1 MEKYDT
7 IMNKKCTTVVSPFI
21 KPPFLQWNKSFIRG
35 MTFFEGAKF
44 ASILLSVHGL
54 IRRVWGSLLEVD
66 YCAWTDKKGVR
77 ELIRGR
83 LVVVFFLTMGSIY
96 YYVDKR
102 SKIGKGLVMIRAI
115 FDLYFWHKIKYI
127 VHSRTLMV
135 KHKTK
140 LKTWFFN

>member
-1 MEKYDT
+1 MEKYYT
-7 IMNKKCTTVVSPFI
+7 IMNKKCTTVVSPLI

-54 IRRVWGSLLEVD
+54 IRRVWGSLLEGD
-66 YCAWTDKKGVR
+66 YRNTII
-77 ELIRGR
+77 L
-83 LVVVFFLTMGSIY
+83 LFVVVFFLTMGSIY

-127 VHSRTLMV
+127 VHVHSRTLMV

-140 LKTWFFN
+140 LKTLFFN